1 MDGES
6 ALLPRLRQLAE
17 CVGVRDGRELPLRY
31 GAVAGELAACLR
43 SVGLV
48 DREDLCA
55 LRIEAE
61 GTAIDRVTSHRFAA
75 ELRPGQA
82 LTAGEGSHWGRT
94 GREEAILVSPAGR
107 GPALLGQLREE
118 LAAASPRIEQ
128 SPLVALGL
136 LGPATMGLLTDLG
149 VYGALAA
156 RNGTGAIAT
165 TALADDAMVTWML
178 FDDARA
184 LALVDPAH
192 AAATWDEISAAGRRF
207 GLCYVGVEAAER
219 AEIVRRRSGDLAHC

>member
-6 ALLPRLRQLAE
+6 ALFPRLRQLAE
-17 CVGVRDGRELPLRY
+17 CVGVRHGRELPLRY
-31 GAVAGELAACLR
+31 GAAAGELAACMR

-61 GTAIDRVTSHRFAA
+61 STAIDRVTSHRFAA

-82 LTAGEGSHWGRT
+82 LTSADRSHWGRT
-94 GREEAILVSPAGR
+94 AAEEAILVSPAGR

-118 LAAASPRIEQ
+118 LAAHTPRVEQ
-128 SPLVALGL
+128 SPLVAIGVI
-136 LGPATMGLLTDLG
+136 GPATTSLLADLG

-156 RNGTGAIAT
+156 RNGAGAIAT
-165 TALADDAMVTWML
+165 TALAGGATSTWML
-178 FDDARA
+178 FDDSWA

-192 AAATWDEISAAGRRF
+192 ALATWNEISAAGRRF
-207 GLCYVGVEAAER
+207 GLCYVGAEAAER